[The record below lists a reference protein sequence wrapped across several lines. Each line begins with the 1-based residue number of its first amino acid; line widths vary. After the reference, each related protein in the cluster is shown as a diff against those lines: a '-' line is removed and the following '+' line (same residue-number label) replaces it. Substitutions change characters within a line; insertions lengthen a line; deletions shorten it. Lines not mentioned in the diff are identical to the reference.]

1 MKLNEL
7 RLLIDTQSSLQT
19 KIAAKKLQLSVI
31 ERPNYLCMNTESIQ
45 LPETTK
51 SEDDILLSDLVV
63 TLTEIDNI
71 LKDKGITKELRDKT
85 SLSIYEDYD
94 NHVFI
99 YYNYYVTE
107 PEYKQDKINKAKAE
121 LNSLQEQLNEVE
133 SKMKDLGLE
142 F

>member
-19 KIAAKKLQLSVI
+19 KITAKKLQLSVI
-31 ERPNYLCMNTESIQ
+31 ERPNYSCMNTESIQ

-51 SEDDILLSDLVV
+51 SEDDILLSDLVA
-63 TLTEIDNI
+63 TLTEIGNI

-94 NHVFI
+94 NYVFI
-99 YYNYYVTE
+99 DYNYYVVE
-107 PEYKQDKINKAKAE
+107 PEAKQDKINKAKAE
-121 LNSLQEQLNEVE
+121 LSALQEQLNEVE

>member
-31 ERPNYLCMNTESIQ
+31 ERPDYLCMNTESIQ

-85 SLSIYEDYD
+85 SLSIYENYN
-94 NHVFI
+94 NHIFVD
-99 YYNYYVTE
+99 YNYYITE
-107 PEYKQDKINKAKAE
+107 HEYKRDKIKEAKAE
-121 LNSLQEQLNEVE
+121 LSALQEQLNEVE

>member
-1 MKLNEL
+1 MKLSEL

-31 ERPNYLCMNTESIQ
+31 ERPDYSCMNTESIQ

-51 SEDDILLSDLVV
+51 SEDDILLDDLVA
-63 TLTEIDNI
+63 TLTKIDSI

-99 YYNYYVTE
+99 NYNYYVTD
-107 PEYKQDKINKAKAE
+107 PEYRQDKINKVKAE
-121 LNSLQEQLNEVE
+121 LNSLQGQLNEVE

>member
-31 ERPNYLCMNTESIQ
+31 ERPDYSCMNTESIQ

-51 SEDDILLSDLVV
+51 SEDDILLDDLVA
-63 TLTEIDNI
+63 TLTKIDSI

-99 YYNYYVTE
+99 DYNYCVTE
-107 PEYKQDKINKAKAE
+107 PEYKQDKINKVKAE
-121 LNSLQEQLNEVE
+121 LSALQEQLNEVE

>member
-1 MKLNEL
+1 MRLNEL

-31 ERPNYLCMNTESIQ
+31 ERPDYSCMNTESIQ

-51 SEDDILLSDLVV
+51 SDNSVLLDDLV
-63 TLTEIDNI
+63 TALTKIDSI
-71 LKDKGITKELRDKT
+71 LKDKGITKELRDKI

-99 YYNYYVTE
+99 DYNYYVVE
-107 PEYKQDKINKAKAE
+107 PEAKQDKINKAKAE
-121 LNSLQEQLNEVE
+121 LSALQEQLNEVE